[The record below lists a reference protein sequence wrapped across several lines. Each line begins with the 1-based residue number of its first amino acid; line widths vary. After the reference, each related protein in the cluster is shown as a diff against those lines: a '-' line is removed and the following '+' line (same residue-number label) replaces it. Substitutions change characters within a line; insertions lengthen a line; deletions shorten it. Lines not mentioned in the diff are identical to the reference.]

1 MTLGE
6 RIKYVRK
13 YNKLN
18 QVDFAKQLGI
28 SQTHVSK
35 IEKNV
40 EHPSETLL
48 LFTSYMFAINI
59 DWLKTGDGT
68 PHRQN
73 EGFKGEFDTIRQKLE
88 VMMKYMNDQQ
98 SMEFLDSFRNFLS
111 IYSIFFD
118 DKKGFDD
125 ERLKAFGT
133 VLRNIFVLSFHLKTT
148 EDIYCEH
155 QIMLL
160 KNSVDN
166 FMEIV
171 LKK

>member
-18 QVDFAKQLGI
+18 QIDFAKKLGI

-40 EHPSETLL
+40 EHPSATLL
-48 LFTSYMFAINI
+48 LFISYMFAINI

-68 PHRQN
+68 PHKQN
-73 EGFKGEFDTIRQKLE
+73 EGLKGEFDKIRQKLE

-98 SMEFLDSFRNFLS
+98 SMNFLDSYRNFLS
-111 IYSIFFD
+111 ICLIFFN
-118 DKKGFDD
+118 DKKEFED
-125 ERLKAFGT
+125 ECLKAFGN

-160 KNSVDN
+160 KKSIDN
-166 FMEIV
+166 FIKIV